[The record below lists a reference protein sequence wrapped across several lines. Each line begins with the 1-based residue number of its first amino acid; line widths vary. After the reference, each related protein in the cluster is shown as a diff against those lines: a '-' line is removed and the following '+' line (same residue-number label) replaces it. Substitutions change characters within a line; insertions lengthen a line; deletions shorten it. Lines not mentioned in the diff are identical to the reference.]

1 MVELALGRAAA
12 ADFVELSKP
21 RIVTMVG
28 ITAGAGYLLAAPPAS
43 QWATLVHTLVGTALV
58 AGGACALNQVAER
71 DVDARMRRT
80 ASRPIPAGR
89 LGAAEGA
96 VFGALAGASGVAWLA
111 ASVNALTAALAAAT
125 LVLYVFCYTPL
136 KRRSSLAI
144 LVGAVPGALPIVG
157 GWTAAGG
164 ALDANAAVLFWIL
177 FLWQLP
183 HFLALGWIYRVD
195 YARAG
200 LRIGSEEDDDGRRTF
215 RQAALQTAALLAV
228 SLTPTPLGLAGP
240 AYFFGALLL
249 SAGFLL
255 AAIEATR
262 VPSAARARRL
272 FLASLVYLPA
282 LLTLML
288 LDRRP

>member
-21 RIVTMVG
+21 RIVTMVA
-28 ITAGAGYLLAAPPAS
+28 ITAGAGYLLAGPAS
-43 QWATLVHTLVGTALV
+43 QWMTLVHTLAGTALV

-89 LGAAEGA
+89 LGVVEGA
-96 VFGALAGASGVAWLA
+96 VFGALAGASGIAWLA
-111 ASVNALTAALAAAT
+111 ASVNAVTAALAAAT
-125 LVLYVFCYTPL
+125 LVLYVFLYTPL
-136 KRRSSLAI
+136 KRRTSLAI

-164 ALDANAAVLFWIL
+164 ALDTSAAALFWIL

-200 LRIGSEEDDDGRRTF
+200 LRIGSEADDDGRRTF
-215 RQAALQTAALLAV
+215 RQAALQAAALLAV
-228 SLTPTPLGLAGP
+228 SLAPTPLGLAGP

-255 AAIEATR
+255 AATEAAR
-262 VPSAARARRL
+262 APSAPSARRL
-272 FLASLVYLPA
+272 FLVSLVYLPA